1 MQSLSAATS
10 AGRMEQQEPRNF
22 KRGTVGN
29 KMNPSK
35 AVEESRRTWEQTFNA
50 VVDLVNRVK
59 INGICRVCLEKTN
72 RIWPWSRY
80 SGTVKRMRTVKKIHL
95 CVLDTFPVC
104 YGRLYCRIWHKAVEP
119 KDMLLLMRLQFFGR
133 HCELMF
139 PYVPSSKWPALLGPT
154 IWVSRL
160 KLSGLAPGPMR

>member
-10 AGRMEQQEPRNF
+10 AVRMEKQEPRNF

-104 YGRLYCRIWHKAVEP
+104 YGSLYCRIWHKAVEP

-160 KLSGLAPGPMR
+160 KLSG